1 MNFNKLAELHK
12 TQDKR
17 FEGLKKLPN
26 GTVSKGA
33 ERLPLMH
40 NKPLLRL

>member
-17 FEGLKKLPN
+17 FEGTEPT
-26 GTVSKGA
+26 GTVSKGRFLICA
-33 ERLPLMH
+33 NLMQIDC
-40 NKPLLRL
+40 L